1 MRSQA
6 HDTLESSCWGK
17 GSIPYPLVIQSFT
30 YPREYYRDFEHLQGG
45 IRRILEYE
53 FEGQSFHKVKKNSI
67 SPAISKAWM
76 S

>member
-1 MRSQA
+1 MTKTTLSEVVVLVTMLILFSCIVD
-6 HDTLESSCWGK
+6 DTLESSCWGK

-53 FEGQSFHKVKKNSI
+53 FEGQ
-67 SPAISKAWM
+67 
-76 S
+76 